1 MSVLRRRDS
10 NGDSGGDA
18 DNEPLRRPRWW
29 AWVAGLLAVIFM
41 LYETGSWILTG
52 LCFAALAGLV
62 IYHSSG
68 RGRASRFKMTGRG
81 KTAARYCLKCGEAL
95 NPNARE
101 CRACGSAAWSFKN

>member
-1 MSVLRRRDS
+1 MSGFRRGSPLAD
-10 NGDSGGDA
+10 DPGG
-18 DNEPLRRPRWW
+18 EELRRPRWW

-68 RGRASRFKMTGRG
+68 RQRGSRG
-81 KTAARYCLKCGEAL
+81 KTAAARYCLKCGEAL

-101 CRACGSAAWSFKN
+101 CRTCGSASWSFKN